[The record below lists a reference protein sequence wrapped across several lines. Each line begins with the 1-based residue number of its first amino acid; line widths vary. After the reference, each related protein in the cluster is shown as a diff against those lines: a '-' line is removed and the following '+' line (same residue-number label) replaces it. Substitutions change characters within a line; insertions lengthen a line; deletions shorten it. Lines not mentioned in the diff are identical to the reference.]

1 MKNII
6 LLLSLVS
13 LVCFKA
19 YSDEV
24 SALQKIRYSDQPVE
38 GYIVEITIN
47 KGTIGGVAQL
57 QQKLPPG
64 CTVTPI
70 ELINGTYSFNV
81 PDLEILWS
89 SLPPESEF
97 TISYLVVVDDNI
109 AGVESPADKFQYLL
123 NNLRGTLYLT
133 SIGRTLPVVS
143 TGYREELIAYTDE
156 VQEAKPDEEK
166 TITDEEHEVKPQE
179 RPKRVIIKTLT
190 KEELKRLKEEGIVRT
205 AYQNLEFEFGS
216 DIIRQESYVSL
227 EKLGELLMGNPEWG
241 IELTGHTD
249 NVGSDQNNL
258 SLSYRRA
265 IAVKKFLAN
274 KDVKNKIIVR
284 YYGEVKPVVSNK
296 TASSRQKNRRVEIDL
311 YRSSLTPELS
321 IEEFLNAPIKDLEFK
336 SGSDIIEIAS
346 YASLEELIQLISK
359 KSNYRIT
366 ISGYTDNVGNAE
378 TNLVLSKKR
387 ASAVKRFFSVEAEPD
402 RITIKYYGETKPISD
417 NSILIGRK
425 QNRRVE
431 IVASWSSV
439 LKEEPVDL
447 EKVTTADEKQYN
459 DYDDDNSDNKLEEK
473 EDKAEGTEK
482 PKRLKKQEK
491 TKAKEMPDSLEVV
504 KAAEEEQDELKDE
517 VTAKIDKEI
526 EETQAEDIAIAG
538 EKQYGDDDKE
548 EEIETKV
555 EEEPETTK
563 QKALA
568 ILEEVYETEPETEE
582 KAEVEKKIDYTQ
594 EEIEAE
600 LKRMQEDTVGGD
612 VDPESIGNIPT
623 KEDTTKPNPDLPADL
638 SRAEGREASAQAG
651 QEKKSKKKKKSKKP
665 KEEPKEDVGQ
675 IDDPSVVGRIDNPSI
690 VETEKETVEEAT
702 TVKKVEEEPEGK
714 EIIYKVQ
721 IAASRSPLQDSDLR
735 FQGIQDV
742 TTQKDIDGWY
752 RYFAGSY
759 RDFKAAKTRL
769 NEIIKK
775 GIKDAW
781 ISKYKGF
788 QRMID

>member
-1 MKNII
+1 MKKII
-6 LLLSLVS
+6 LLLSLVGV
-13 LVCFKA
+13 VCFKV

-38 GYIVEITIN
+38 GFIVEITIN

-70 ELINGTYSFNV
+70 ELINGTYSFDFPN
-81 PDLEILWS
+81 LEILWS
-89 SLPPESEF
+89 SMPIESEF
-97 TISYLVVVDDNI
+97 TISYMVFVEDNI

-156 VQEAKPDEEK
+156 EQQAKLDEEARLYEEARLDEEPNPEEEPKPLEEK
-166 TITDEEHEVKPQE
+166 TIIDKEHEVKQQE

-249 NVGSDQNNL
+249 HIGSGQNNL

-265 IAVKKFLAN
+265 MAVKKFLVN
-274 KDVKNKIIVR
+274 KDVRNKIIVR
-284 YYGEVKPVVSNK
+284 YYGEVKPVISNK
-296 TASSRQKNRRVEIDL
+296 TASSRQRNRRVEIDL

-321 IEEFLNAPIKDLEFK
+321 IEEFLNTPIKDLEFK

-366 ISGYTDNVGNAE
+366 ISGHTDNVGNAE

-417 NSILIGRK
+417 NSILTGRK

-447 EKVTTADEKQYN
+447 EEVATADEKQYN
-459 DYDDDNSDNKLEEK
+459 DYDDDISDNKLEEK
-473 EDKAEGTEK
+473 EDKAKGTEK

-491 TKAKEMPDSLEVV
+491 TKAKEAPDSLEVV

-517 VTAKIDKEI
+517 VTAKID
-526 EETQAEDIAIAG
+526 EET
-538 EKQYGDDDKE
+538 
-548 EEIETKV
+548 ETKA

-568 ILEEVYETEPETEE
+568 ILEEVYENDETEPETEE
-582 KAEVEKKIDYTQ
+582 KAEVEKKTNYTQ

-600 LKRMQEDTVGGD
+600 LKRMQEDTVGRN
-612 VDPESIGNIPT
+612 VDPGLLGRNPDSIGNIPA
-623 KEDTTKPNPDLPADL
+623 KEDTTQPDPDPDKV
-638 SRAEGREASAQAG
+638 GAG
-651 QEKKSKKKKKSKKP
+651 QEKKSKKKKKSKKQ
-665 KEEPKEDVGQ
+665 KEEPD
-675 IDDPSVVGRIDNPSI
+675 VGRIDLPAEASAQAGNPSI
-690 VETEKETVEEAT
+690 TVEEAT
-702 TVKKVEEEPEGK
+702 TIKKVEEEPKTKG
-714 EIIYKVQ
+714 IIYRVQ
-721 IAASRSPLQDSDLR
+721 IAASRSPLQNSDLR
-735 FQGIQDV
+735 LQGIQDV
-742 TTQKDIDGWY
+742 TTQKDNDGWY

-759 RDFKAAKTRL
+759 KDFKAAQKRL

-781 ISKYKGF
+781 ISKYKGN